1 MCSSKPKAPVVQ
13 PTPLPPPPP
22 APTPTAPVIDQNA
35 KDRLLARPKRVGL
48 SSLRIPLSSSGIGL
62 NIPMG

>member
-1 MCSSKPKAPVVQ
+1 MCMSKPQAPKVQ

-22 APTPTAPVIDQNA
+22 APTPTAPVIDPAA

-48 SSLRIPLSSSGIGL
+48 SALRIPLTGGTGL